1 LGNNKLASI
10 CASTDNVKMQIQ
22 LQDSHVKIQNLRNVN
37 TFIGSLTI
45 SWGEKYLNDLYFTVV
60 LQ

>member
-10 CASTDNVKMQIQ
+10 CAGTDKVKMQIQ
-22 LQDSHVKIQNLRNVN
+22 LQDSHVKIQNVRNVN
-37 TFIGSLTI
+37 TFTGSLTI
-45 SWGEKYLNDLYFTVV
+45 SWGEEYLNDLYFTVV